1 MSMLKQEDKELVK
14 LYLDGSENALAT
26 LIERYQSKI
35 FTHVILLVKDRD
47 VAEDIFQDT
56 FVKVINTLK
65 AGRYNEEGKFL
76 PWVTRIAHNLAIDY
90 FRKAKK
96 MPMSRSD
103 DEYDVFATISQSD
116 STIEDRM
123 VEEQIHGDVKKLIQF
138 LPEEQRQV
146 VIMRH
151 YQNMSFKEIAE
162 STNVSINTA
171 LGRMRY
177 ALLNMRKVVE
187 DKNIVLTRD

>member
-1 MSMLKQEDKELVK
+1 MPMSKHEDRELVK
-14 LYLDGSENALAT
+14 LYLDGNENALAT
-26 LIERYQSKI
+26 LITRYKSRI
-35 FTHVILLVKDRD
+35 FTHVILLVKDRE

-76 PWVTRIAHNLAIDY
+76 PWVMRIAHNLAIDF
-90 FRKAKK
+90 FRKGKK

-103 DEYDVFATISQSD
+103 DEYDVFATISRD
-116 STIEDRM
+116 DAN
-123 VEEQIHGDVKKLIQF
+123 VEEKLVEDQIQTDVQNLITQ

-162 STNVSINTA
+162 ATNVSINTA

-177 ALLNMRKVVE
+177 AVLNMRKIVE
-187 DKNIVLTRD
+187 EKNIILTRD

>member
-1 MSMLKQEDKELVK
+1 MSMSRLEDKDLVK
-14 LYLDGSENALAT
+14 SYLEGSEAALAT
-26 LIERYQSKI
+26 LIERYQSRI
-35 FTHVILLVKDRD
+35 FTHVILLVKDRE

-56 FVKVINTLK
+56 FIKVINTLK
-65 AGRYNEEGKFL
+65 SGRYNEEGKFL
-76 PWVTRIAHNLAIDY
+76 PWVTRIAHNLAIDH

-103 DEYDVFATISQSD
+103 DEYDVFATISRD
-116 STIEDRM
+116 DANVEERM
-123 VEEQIHGDVKKLIQF
+123 VEDQIHSDVKKLIKL
-138 LPEEQRQV
+138 LPPEQREV

-162 STNVSINTA
+162 STDVSINTA

-177 ALLNMRKVVE
+177 AVLNMRKMIQE
-187 DKNIVLTRD
+187 KSIILTRD

>member
-76 PWVTRIAHNLAIDY
+76 PWVTRIAHNLAIDH

-103 DEYDVFATISQSD
+103 DEYDVFATISQRD
-116 STIEDRM
+116 SNVEDRM

-138 LPEEQRQV
+138 LPEEQREV

>member
-1 MSMLKQEDKELVK
+1 MSMLKKEDKELVK

-76 PWVTRIAHNLAIDY
+76 PWVTRIAHNLAIDH

-103 DEYDVFATISQSD
+103 DEYDVFATISQRD
-116 STIEDRM
+116 SNVEDRM

>member
-1 MSMLKQEDKELVK
+1 MSKLKQEDKELVK

-35 FTHVILLVKDRD
+35 FTHVILLVKERD

-76 PWVTRIAHNLAIDY
+76 PWVTRIAHNLSIDH

-116 STIEDRM
+116 SNVEDRM
-123 VEEQIHGDVKKLIQF
+123 VEEQIHGDVKKLIQV

-187 DKNIVLTRD
+187 DKNIVLTKD

>member
-1 MSMLKQEDKELVK
+1 MSMLKKEDKELVK

-76 PWVTRIAHNLAIDY
+76 PWVTRIAHNLAIDH

-103 DEYDVFATISQSD
+103 DEYDVFATISQRD
-116 STIEDRM
+116 SNVEDRM

-138 LPEEQRQV
+138 LPEEQREV